1 MKVKL
6 FILLILCSAL
16 SAGAVPKEFLKLI
29 PAVDNRQYNKWTDSK
44 LFRQGYEALSY
55 ESLAAKMAREIDVI
69 DADITVALDSTIK
82 ILEQELKQ
90 HPRNGYAACNLAIAK
105 LLIRGSMSPEGEW
118 PDYYHD
124 DDELEPEELAQIE
137 QQRAANKALCEEIV
151 TLFNRSLK
159 LIPAADNQSH
169 CVAYRGI
176 AFALLIQQADN
187 SLIENAIEK
196 AIALHPC
203 KAAYITR
210 IFLDTAEQ
218 EIHVDNKKQVFE
230 KLSNHINEFYDR
242 YPNDLESIV
251 FKILMLREKE
261 DAQGLVDLSEKFL
274 ELTKTADKNS
284 VVFDIDA
291 QLVSFMKEMRAN
303 GLKNLG
309 RYSEAIDMY
318 LDMMEKDN
326 PDCLYGCANEN
337 DIYEIANEDPDM
349 VMMKIKQHQSLNE
362 ESKDKWNLMLGNFSQ
377 RYLKDYRGALEYFE
391 PVLKNYPRDENVIE
405 SIAQCHYML
414 GDIDK
419 ALIYAEAAEIVNPDR
434 MTTTYENMLLAQ
446 GRVDELIKKY
456 ETRLSLGDLI
466 ETEEVDYFK
475 LGYFNMLKRD
485 WPRAVSYLEKYKEEL
500 GINHMTTFPLLYYLG
515 ISLKEMGK
523 TAEARECFDK
533 ALQDDD
539 DALSMLATEDVVAL
553 LLNEVGRQQEARE
566 ILKTVIVDSDSIIDM
581 FAMRKYK
588 RLDNYDIAC
597 CYASLGDIDKTLE
610 YLKRHFDKDICNFGL
625 IDIDWHFD
633 KMRNLPEFKT
643 FIAREKEEI
652 SKIQHP

>member
-1 MKVKL
+1 MRVKL
-6 FILLILCSAL
+6 FILLILSTAL
-16 SAGAVPKEFLKLI
+16 IAGAVPKEFLKLI

-55 ESLAAKMAREIDVI
+55 ESLSAKMAREIDV
-69 DADITVALDSTIK
+69 DITVALDPTIK

-105 LLIRGSMSPEGEW
+105 LLIRGSIS

-124 DDELEPEELAQIE
+124 DEELEPEELAKLE
-137 QQRAANKALCEEIV
+137 QQRAANKAQCEEIV

-159 LIPAADNQSH
+159 LIPSADTQSH

-176 AFALLIQQADN
+176 AFAQLIQQADN

-203 KAAYITR
+203 KVAYITR
-210 IFLDTAEQ
+210 IFLDAVENEALEDNAET
-218 EIHVDNKKQVFE
+218 KKQETE
-230 KLSNHINEFYDR
+230 KLYNHVNELYDH

-251 FKILMLREKE
+251 FKILMQREKE
-261 DAQGLVDLSEKFL
+261 DAQSLVDLSEKFL

-284 VVFDIDA
+284 IVFDIDDE
-291 QLVSFMKEMRAN
+291 LVSFIKEMRAN

-309 RYSEAIDMY
+309 RYSEATDMY
-318 LDMMEKDN
+318 LDMMEKNN
-326 PDCLYGCANEN
+326 PDCLYGCAHEN
-337 DIYEIANEDPDM
+337 DIHEIAEKDPDM

-362 ESKDKWNLMLGNFSQ
+362 ESKDKWNFMLGNFSQ

-391 PVLKNYPRDENVIE
+391 PVLKNYPGDEKVIKP
-405 SIAQCHYML
+405 IAQCHYML

-466 ETEEVDYFK
+466 ETEKVDYFK

-485 WPRAVSYLEKYKEEL
+485 WPRAASYLEKYKEEL
-500 GINHMTTFPLLYYLG
+500 GGINDRATVPLLYYLG
-515 ISLKEMGK
+515 VSLKEMGK
-523 TAEARECFDK
+523 TAEASECFDK

-539 DALSMLATEDVVAL
+539 GDLSLWATEDDVAL

-566 ILKTVIVDSDSIIDM
+566 ILETVNVDSDSRI
-581 FAMRKYK
+581 
-588 RLDNYDIAC
+588 DNYDIAC

-652 SKIQHP
+652 SKYNTHKNQ

>member
-1 MKVKL
+1 MRVKL
-6 FILLILCSAL
+6 FILLILSTAL
-16 SAGAVPKEFLKLI
+16 SAGAAPKEFLKLI

-55 ESLAAKMAREIDVI
+55 ESLSAKMAREIDV
-69 DADITVALDSTIK
+69 DITVALDSTIN

-105 LLIRGSMSPEGEW
+105 LLIRGSIS

-124 DDELEPEELAQIE
+124 DEELEPEELAKLE
-137 QQRAANKALCEEIV
+137 QQRAANKAQCEEII

-159 LIPAADNQSH
+159 LIPSADTQSH

-176 AFALLIQQADN
+176 AFAQLIQQADN

-210 IFLDTAEQ
+210 IFLDSVEYEAFEDNAET
-218 EIHVDNKKQVFE
+218 KKQGTE
-230 KLSNHINEFYDR
+230 KLYNHINELYDH

-251 FKILMLREKE
+251 FKIVVSREKE
-261 DAQGLVDLSEKFL
+261 DSQSLVDLSEKFL

-284 VVFDIDA
+284 IVFDIDDE
-291 QLVSFMKEMRAN
+291 LVSFIKEMRAN

-309 RYSEAIDMY
+309 RYSEATDMY

-326 PDCLYGCANEN
+326 PDCLYGCAHEN
-337 DIYEIANEDPDM
+337 DIHEIAEKDPDM

-362 ESKDKWNLMLGNFSQ
+362 ESKDKWNFMLGNFSQ

-391 PVLKNYPRDENVIE
+391 PVLKNYPGDEKVIKP
-405 SIAQCHYML
+405 IAQCHYML

-419 ALIYAEAAEIVNPDR
+419 ALIYAEAAELANPR
-434 MTTTYENMLLAQ
+434 KKTHENMLLAL

-466 ETEEVDYFK
+466 ETEKVDYFK

-500 GINHMTTFPLLYYLG
+500 GGINDRATVPLLYYLG
-515 ISLKEMGK
+515 VSLKEMGK

-539 DALSMLATEDVVAL
+539 GDLSLWVTEDDVAL

-566 ILKTVIVDSDSIIDM
+566 ILETVIVDSDSS
-581 FAMRKYK
+581 F
-588 RLDNYDIAC
+588 DNYDIAC

-652 SKIQHP
+652 SKYNTHKNQ